1 MIAFIIIYCLFLV
14 VYFFTRPGHDIADK
28 PTKKE
33 LWIRAINKYIMATMY
48 LVYAIV
54 TYVVK
59 GYQFVSVD
67 LIFLIALF
75 FAYLGDIFL
84 VFDLNRGGDYFL
96 AGNFIFAIYYFTLF
110 VDSGLKF
117 TNFYWILLIW
127 AFMLGSFIFAS
138 NKWPKV
144 FKLGKMKM
152 PMTFYLSSIMLHGA
166 CGIGSII
173 LLPSVRTLVLGIGS
187 VMFMISDFILTVDKF
202 VIKNNKWI
210 VRANSFFYFIG
221 LLLIA
226 LSIAL

>member
-14 VYFFTRPGHDIADK
+14 AYFFTRPGHDIADK
-28 PTKKE
+28 TTKKA

-54 TYVVK
+54 MYVVK
-59 GYQFVSVD
+59 GYQFISAD

-127 AFMLGSFIFAS
+127 AFMLASFIFAS

-202 VIKNNKWI
+202 VIKHNKWI

-226 LSIAL
+226 LSIGL

>member
-1 MIAFIIIYCLFLV
+1 MIPFIIIYCLFLV

-28 PTKKE
+28 TTKKH

-54 TYVVK
+54 TYIVK
-59 GYQFVSVD
+59 GYQFVSAD

-127 AFMLGSFIFAS
+127 AFMLASFIFAS

-202 VIKNNKWI
+202 VIKHNKWI

-226 LSIAL
+226 LSIGL

>member
-14 VYFFTRPGHDIADK
+14 AYFFTRPGHDIADK
-28 PTKKE
+28 TTKKD

-127 AFMLGSFIFAS
+127 AFMLASFIFAS

>member
-14 VYFFTRPGHDIADK
+14 AYFFTRPGHDIADK
-28 PTKKE
+28 TTKKD

-96 AGNFIFAIYYFTLF
+96 AGNFIFATYYFTLF

-202 VIKNNKWI
+202 IIKNNKWI

>member
-28 PTKKE
+28 TTKKH

-54 TYVVK
+54 TYIVK
-59 GYQFVSVD
+59 GYQFVSAD

-127 AFMLGSFIFAS
+127 AFMLASFIFAS

-202 VIKNNKWI
+202 VIKHNKWI

-226 LSIAL
+226 LSIGL

>member
-14 VYFFTRPGHDIADK
+14 LYFFTRPGHDIADK
-28 PTKKE
+28 TTKKD

-59 GYQFVSVD
+59 GYQFVSAD

-127 AFMLGSFIFAS
+127 EFMLGSFIFAS

>member
-14 VYFFTRPGHDIADK
+14 AYFFTRPGHDIADK
-28 PTKKE
+28 TTKKN

-127 AFMLGSFIFAS
+127 VFMLGSFIFAS

>member
-1 MIAFIIIYCLFLV
+1 MIAFIIVYCLFLV

-28 PTKKE
+28 TTKKD

-48 LVYAIV
+48 MVYAIV

-96 AGNFIFAIYYFTLF
+96 AGNFILAIYYFTLF

-117 TNFYWILLIW
+117 TNFSWILLIW
-127 AFMLGSFIFAS
+127 AFMLGSFICAS

-173 LLPSVRTLVLGIGS
+173 
-187 VMFMISDFILTVDKF
+187 
-202 VIKNNKWI
+202 
-210 VRANSFFYFIG
+210 
-221 LLLIA
+221 
-226 LSIAL
+226 